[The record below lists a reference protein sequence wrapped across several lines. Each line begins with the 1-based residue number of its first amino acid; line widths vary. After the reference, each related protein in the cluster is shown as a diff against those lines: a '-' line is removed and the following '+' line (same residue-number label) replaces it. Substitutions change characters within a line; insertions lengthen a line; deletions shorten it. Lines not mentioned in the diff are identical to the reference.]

1 MTTHEILTRA
11 MPTDPYVKEVAP
23 HAYAYVQPDGTWWIN
38 NTGFIVGRDGVTL
51 IDTCSTER
59 RTRDMLAA
67 VRSVTDAPLRHVVNT
82 HHHGDHTHGNY
93 LTAPAAIIGHRACR
107 DLMLATGID
116 HYVTAFEQPDWGR
129 LEFVAPS
136 VTFES
141 RLDIW
146 ADDLRIELHSIGG
159 PAHTTNDVVAWLPE
173 EKVLYT
179 GDLVF
184 HGGTPFV
191 LMGSV
196 SGSCASIDR
205 MRAFEAEVIVPGHG
219 PVCGPEVLDVIERY
233 LRFVQELAGDAH
245 RSGTPPFEAA
255 CAADLGEFAV
265 LTDSERLVGNLHRA
279 MAELNGVPEGGR
291 IDLGRAIA
299 DMVRYNNGELL
310 RCCA

>member
-1 MTTHEILTRA
+1 MTAALGIAHGGIK
-11 MPTDPYVKEVAP
+11 DV
-23 HAYAYVQPDGTWWIN
+23 G
-38 NTGFIVGRDGVTL
+38 GSFI
-51 IDTCSTER
+51 
-59 RTRDMLAA
+59 
-67 VRSVTDAPLRHVVNT
+67 
-82 HHHGDHTHGNY
+82 
-93 LTAPAAIIGHRACR
+93 
-107 DLMLATGID
+107 
-116 HYVTAFEQPDWGR
+116 

-196 SGSCASIDR
+196 SGSFASIDR

-279 MAELNGVPEGGR
+279 MAELDGVPEGGQ

-299 DMVRYNNGELL
+299 DMVRCNNGELL